1 LIHLSF
7 YEAILL
13 LSVKFWI
20 FWHLFILFYAII
32 LSLEREAAI
41 MIHKHITEQTAI
53 FFSVS
58 KWVFLSSVIGVII
71 GSVVTLFL
79 NILAYAED
87 SRSLLPFDYY
97 YLLPLGLVLT
107 VWLVNTFAPS
117 AEGHG
122 TEKVIA
128 AVHKSDG
135 KINISVIPIKL
146 LATVISIFAG
156 ASVGKEGPGAQI
168 GAGVAS
174 ALSDLFKF
182 NKHDR
187 KKLVICGISAGFA
200 TVFGT
205 PVAGAIFGVEVLII
219 GVILYDVLLPS
230 FIAGFAAFTTAQFL
244 GIDYTY
250 YNLHFYQS
258 ISLDIWLIAKVVLAA
273 LFFGIVSD
281 IVITTVS
288 FTAKIIKKI
297 PFNSYVK
304 AFGGGIIIVILTLI
318 FGQEYIGLGLGIIHN
333 TINPDPLYAVD
344 IHWYTF
350 LLKTLFTSLSLG
362 SGGSGGII
370 TPIFYIGATSG
381 HTFGALFSP
390 EHLVLFSA
398 LGFVSVLSATTN
410 TPIASTI
417 MAVELFGLDI
427 AHYAALA
434 AVISFLISGHRSIF
448 SSQILAMKKS
458 EMLAVKIGE
467 EVENI
472 TADLEDAQKSKID
485 RLKDRLHIKRELLK
499 NRKRGKKN

>member
-1 LIHLSF
+1 M
-7 YEAILL
+7 
-13 LSVKFWI
+13 
-20 FWHLFILFYAII
+20 
-32 LSLEREAAI
+32 R
-41 MIHKHITEQTAI
+41 KHITEQTVI
-53 FFSVS
+53 FFSVA
-58 KWVFLSSVIGVII
+58 KWVFLSSVVGVII
-71 GSVVTLFL
+71 GAVVTLFL
-79 NILAYAED
+79 NILEYSD
-87 SRSLLPFDYY
+87 TSRSFLPFNYY
-97 YLLPLGLVLT
+97 YLLPFALVFT
-107 VWLVNTFAPS
+107 VWLVKTFAPS

-122 TEKVIA
+122 TEKVIS

-135 KINISVIPIKL
+135 KIDVSVIPVKL

-174 ALSDLFKF
+174 ALSELFKF
-182 NKHDR
+182 SKQDR

-244 GIDYTY
+244 GIKYTY
-250 YNLHFYQS
+250 YNLHFYQD
-258 ISLDIWLIAKVVLAA
+258 ISLDFVLIIKVVIAA
-273 LFFGIVSD
+273 LFFGFVSD
-281 IVITTVS
+281 IVITSVS
-288 FTAKIIKKI
+288 HTAKVIKNIKLNI
-297 PFNSYVK
+297 YLK
-304 AFGGGIIIVILTLI
+304 AFGGGVVIVILTLI
-318 FGQEYIGLGLGIIHN
+318 FGEEYIGLGLD
-333 TINPDPLYAVD
+333 TINHTVNPNSTYLLD

-362 SGGSGGII
+362 AGGSGGII

-381 HTFGALFSP
+381 HAFGSLIAP
-390 EHLVLFSA
+390 EHVVIFSA

-417 MAVELFGLDI
+417 MAVELFGIDI
-427 AHYAALA
+427 AHYAALG

-458 EMLAVKIGE
+458 EMLSVKIGE

-472 TADLEDAQKSKID
+472 NTELEDTEKSKFNKLKK
-485 RLKDRLHIKRELLK
+485 RLQAKRELLK
-499 NRKRGKKN
+499 EKKQKKKN

>member
-1 LIHLSF
+1 MGLC
-7 YEAILL
+7 
-13 LSVKFWI
+13 
-20 FWHLFILFYAII
+20 
-32 LSLEREAAI
+32 
-41 MIHKHITEQTAI
+41 MIQKHITEQTAI
-53 FFSVS
+53 FFSVA
-58 KWVFLSSVIGVII
+58 KWVFLSSVVGVII
-71 GSVVTLFL
+71 GAVVTLFL
-79 NILAYAED
+79 NILEYAD
-87 SRSLLPFDYY
+87 TSRSFVPFNYY
-97 YLLPLGLVLT
+97 YLLPFALVLT
-107 VWLVNTFAPS
+107 VWLVKTFAPS

-128 AVHKSDG
+128 AVHREDG
-135 KINISVIPIKL
+135 KIDVSVIPVKL

-174 ALSDLFKF
+174 ALSELFKF
-182 NKHDR
+182 SKQDR

-244 GIDYTY
+244 GIKYTY
-250 YNLHFYQS
+250 YNLHFYQD
-258 ISLDIWLIAKVVLAA
+258 ISLDLVLIMKVVIAA
-273 LFFGIVSD
+273 LFFGFVAD
-281 IVITTVS
+281 IVITSVS
-288 FTAKIIKKI
+288 HTAKFIKSIKL
-297 PFNSYVK
+297 NVYLK
-304 AFGGGIIIVILTLI
+304 AFGGGLLIVILTLI
-318 FGQEYIGLGLGIIHN
+318 FGEEYIGLGLDTINH
-333 TINPDPLYAVD
+333 TINPNSTYLLD

-381 HTFGALFSP
+381 HAFGTLIAP
-390 EHLVLFSA
+390 EHIILFSA

-417 MAVELFGLDI
+417 MAVELFGIDI
-427 AHYAALA
+427 AHYAALG

-458 EMLAVKIGE
+458 EMLSVKIGE

-472 TADLEDAQKSKID
+472 NADLEDKEKGKINK
-485 RLKDRLHIKRELLK
+485 LKERLHMKRELLK
-499 NRKRGKKN
+499 EQKRKKKS

>member
-1 LIHLSF
+1 
-7 YEAILL
+7 
-13 LSVKFWI
+13 
-20 FWHLFILFYAII
+20 
-32 LSLEREAAI
+32 

-58 KWVFLSSVIGVII
+58 KWVFLSSVVGVII
-71 GSVVTLFL
+71 GAVVTLFL
-79 NILAYAED
+79 NILMYSEE

-97 YLLPLGLVLT
+97 YLLPVALVLT
-107 VWLVNTFAPS
+107 VWLVKTFAPS

-122 TEKVIA
+122 TEKVIS
-128 AVHKSDG
+128 AVHKQDG
-135 KINISVIPIKL
+135 KIDISVIPVKL

-182 NKHDR
+182 NKQDR

-244 GIDYTY
+244 GIEYTY

-258 ISLDIWLIAKVVLAA
+258 ISLDLWLIAKVVLAA

-281 IVITTVS
+281 LVITSVS
-288 FTAKIIKKI
+288 HTAKVIKNIKANI
-297 PFNSYVK
+297 YLK
-304 AFGGGIIIVILTLI
+304 AFSGGVLIVILTLI
-318 FGQEYIGLGLGIIHN
+318 FGKEYIGLGLDVISN
-333 TINPDPLYAVD
+333 AINPNPLYAID

-381 HTFGALFSP
+381 HTFGTLFSP

-427 AHYAALA
+427 AHYAAIA

-458 EMLAVKIGE
+458 EMLSVKIGE

-472 TADLEDAQKSKID
+472 STSLEDKELNKINKLKE
-485 RLKDRLHIKRELLK
+485 RLQDKREALK
-499 NRKRGKKN
+499 NRKRVKKD